1 MLGLFVKKPW
11 PSFYKK
17 GMKSWEIRS
26 YPTDYRGDILIIES
40 ETNRAICKMKL
51 TDCILL
57 TKELWEMNFEKH
69 RTSCCFESLP
79 YRSNSHPAYAW
90 VLSFPELILSETRI
104 KRIDKRPFI
113 EIDASIS
120 NGLDYKRI
128 EFFPERFACKF
139 LGNTMLIYWLKKN
152 YFALVAMT
160 NLSTYATKMITEE
173 IGQNEIDYII
183 TQLDCNN

>member
-57 TKELWEMNFEKH
+57 TKELWEMNFE
-69 RTSCCFESLP
+69 
-79 YRSNSHPAYAW
+79 NI
-90 VLSFPELILSETRI
+90 ELVV
-104 KRIDKRPFI
+104 
-113 EIDASIS
+113 ASKVFHTVVIPIPHMH
-120 NGLDYKRI
+120 G
-128 EFFPERFACKF
+128 C
-139 LGNTMLIYWLKKN
+139 
-152 YFALVAMT
+152 
-160 NLSTYATKMITEE
+160 
-173 IGQNEIDYII
+173 
-183 TQLDCNN
+183 